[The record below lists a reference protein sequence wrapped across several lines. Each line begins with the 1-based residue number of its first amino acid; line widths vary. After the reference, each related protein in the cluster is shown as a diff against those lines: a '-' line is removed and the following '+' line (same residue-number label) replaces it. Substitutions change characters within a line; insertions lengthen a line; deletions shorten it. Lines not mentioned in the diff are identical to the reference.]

1 MSVLT
6 AATNHAGRVSET
18 VASDAES
25 APADNE
31 LLHAAADCGECS
43 SLEQRRNEQPSTEED
58 SATTTPH
65 DDDTGA
71 VLTTTADDD
80 NDNDDTG
87 AVSTTAGDN
96 DEREF
101 CFDCRVDV
109 CSWDARHGRHRRRR
123 AGDVTAECRRRVAG
137 QLARVTDALSATYL
151 ALLHVDQRRADV
163 LDQLQRTETT
173 VRQR

>member
-25 APADNE
+25 APAENE

-65 DDDTGA
+65 D
-71 VLTTTADDD
+71 
-80 NDNDDTG
+80 DDTG